1 MFHDIKHC
9 HVYNKADTC
18 QLTEDTRIIVSE
30 NVPTTQQA
38 GPSRRE
44 GRTDPMGQEEEPIP
58 VTQPYDLGL
67 QPVWASSPFKT
78 G

>member
-1 MFHDIKHC
+1 MFHDIKHY

-18 QLTEDTRIIVSE
+18 QLTEDTRIIASE
-30 NVPTTQQA
+30 NMPTTQPA
-38 GPSRRE
+38 GPSHRE
-44 GRTDPMGQEEEPIP
+44 GRTDPMGQEELIP
-58 VTQPYDLGL
+58 VTQLYDLGL